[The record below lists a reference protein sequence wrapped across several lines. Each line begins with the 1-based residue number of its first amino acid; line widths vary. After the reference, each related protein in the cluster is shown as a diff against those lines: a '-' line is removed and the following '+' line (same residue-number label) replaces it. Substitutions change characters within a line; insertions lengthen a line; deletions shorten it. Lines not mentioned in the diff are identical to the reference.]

1 MNKLERLT
9 GILLLLQER
18 SLTAGQIAEH
28 FEVSR
33 RTVLRDIQALSEL
46 GVPVEAVAG
55 PGGGYRLGEV
65 YLLAPLP
72 LTAREAALL
81 LLSLSALSRLGDVPF
96 AAEHASL
103 LVKIR
108 ALLPH
113 PPPEEVARL
122 LAVLAVDVPERRQ
135 RTPFLEALV
144 QAAQARQAVRVV
156 YRSVERESTQHLLP
170 LVITTQNGFWYCR
183 AYAFE
188 HEEERMYRV
197 DRIQALTPVEREI
210 GPALLPEPTPYGH
223 ESHPQMV
230 ALLTAR
236 GIADVESEPHL
247 GQIIQREADG
257 TGRLAL
263 RCPPSELNWYA
274 RYFAGLGAEVEVLE
288 PPELRQRLRAL
299 GERLVARYGETSKE
313 TSPRPPL

>member
-9 GILLLLQER
+9 GILLLLQAQ
-18 SLTAGQIAEH
+18 SLTSEQIAAH

-55 PGGGYRLGEV
+55 PGGGYRLGEA

-81 LLSLSALSRLGDVPF
+81 LLSLSTLSRLGDVPF

-103 LVKIR
+103 LTKIR
-108 ALLPH
+108 ALLPD
-113 PPPEEVARL
+113 PPPDEVARL

-144 QAAQARQAVRVV
+144 QAAQRRQAVRVV
-156 YRSVERESTQHLLP
+156 YRSAERESTQHLLP
-170 LVITTQNGFWYCR
+170 LAVTTQNGFWYCR

-188 HEEERMYRV
+188 HEEERTYRV
-197 DRIQALTPVEREI
+197 DRMLALTPVEREI
-210 GPALLPEPTPYGH
+210 NPALLPEPTPYGH
-223 ESHPQMV
+223 VSHPQIV
-230 ALLTAR
+230 ARLTAR
-236 GIADVESEPHL
+236 GVAEVESEPHL
-247 GQIIQREADG
+247 GQLIQREADG
-257 TGRLAL
+257 SGRLVL
-263 RCPPSELNWYA
+263 RYPPSELDWYA
-274 RYFAGLGAEVEVLE
+274 RYFARLGMEVEVLA
-288 PPELRQRLRAL
+288 PPELRERLRVIGQRLA
-299 GERLVARYGETSKE
+299 ERYGES
-313 TSPRPPL
+313 

>member
-9 GILLLLQER
+9 GILLLLQAQ
-18 SLTAGQIAEH
+18 SLTSAQIAAH

-55 PGGGYRLGEV
+55 PGGGYTLHES

-81 LLSLSALSRLGDVPF
+81 LLSLSTMSKLGDVPF

-103 LVKIR
+103 LAKIR
-108 ALLPH
+108 ALLPD
-113 PPPEEVARL
+113 PPPAEVAHL
-122 LAVLAVDVPERRQ
+122 LSVLAVEVPERQQ
-135 RTPFLEALV
+135 RTPFLEVLV

-156 YRSVERESTQHLLP
+156 YQSAERESTQHLLP
-170 LVITTQNGFWYCR
+170 LAVTTQNGFWYCR

-188 HEEERMYRV
+188 REEERTYRV
-197 DRIQALTPVEREI
+197 DRIRALTPVDRTVD
-210 GPALLPEPTPYGH
+210 PALLPQPTPYGD
-223 ESHPQMV
+223 ESHPQVV

-236 GIADVESEPHL
+236 GVAAVESEPHL
-247 GQIIQREADG
+247 GQIIERQPDG
-257 TGRLAL
+257 GGRLAL
-263 RCPPSELNWYA
+263 RCPPSELDWYA

-288 PPELRQRLRAL
+288 PADLRERLRRIGEMLL
-299 GERLVARYGETSKE
+299 GRYRES
-313 TSPRPPL
+313 